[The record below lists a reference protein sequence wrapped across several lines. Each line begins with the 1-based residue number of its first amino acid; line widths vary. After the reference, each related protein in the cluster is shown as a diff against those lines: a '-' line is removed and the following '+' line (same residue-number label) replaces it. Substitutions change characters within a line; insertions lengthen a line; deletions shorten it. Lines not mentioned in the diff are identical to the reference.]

1 MNVLGL
7 EGDPC
12 EPSQSPKKPK
22 EEGSIVPKDGLPPS
36 WTAPSQANLLGSLRW
51 ASSLPPSAEVAMG
64 TPQHRQ
70 ALGIA

>member
-22 EEGSIVPKDGLPPS
+22 EAGSIVPKDGLPPS

-51 ASSLPPSAEVAMG
+51 AFSLPPSAEVAMG